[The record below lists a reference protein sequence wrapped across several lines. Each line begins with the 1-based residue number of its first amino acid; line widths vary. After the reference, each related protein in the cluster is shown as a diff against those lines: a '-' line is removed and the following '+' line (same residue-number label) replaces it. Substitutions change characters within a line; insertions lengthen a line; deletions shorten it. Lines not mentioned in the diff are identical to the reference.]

1 MYVQN
6 IIKAIKTMSNEMKD
20 FIFEN
25 YHKQIEFSKKISYNS
40 IKHLTKKDLLSLTNK
55 LIKNILDPCKKKKQK
70 MSKKIR
76 NDYLSTK
83 KFSRL
88 KHC

>member
-25 YHKQIEFSKKISYNS
+25 YYKQIEFSKKISYNS
-40 IKHLTKKDLLSLTNK
+40 IKHL
-55 LIKNILDPCKKKKQK
+55 I
-70 MSKKIR
+70 
-76 NDYLSTK
+76 
-83 KFSRL
+83 
-88 KHC
+88 